1 MARSNSG
8 GGLTPS
14 ARPFR
19 SPLFPRRLAFL
30 PGSLAYVRKLLYL
43 CIVFATG
50 VFIYRQ
56 TSIIINAVRLL
67 ARDESAVFFSAS
79 FVRPDQAAA
88 LYTLPAGGWIYLR
101 WVTTALCC
109 TGCFYTL
116 RASGFS
122 TPQSIPSLQSSL
134 PRSSIG
140 FHGKALVVK
149 ARGQTSK
156 CSVLTVRLIHSLR
169 FAVTACFLTS
179 FPVMQA
185 LRL

>member
-1 MARSNSG
+1 MKAEGQPSTFRPMTLAAVTQTARFLSRINS
-8 GGLTPS
+8 LDIYLWS
-14 ARPFR
+14 AIF
-19 SPLFPRRLAFL
+19 LRRLCAQTKQL
-30 PGSLAYVRKLLYL
+30 RPSL
-43 CIVFATG
+43 
-50 VFIYRQ
+50 YR
-56 TSIIINAVRLL
+56 
-67 ARDESAVFFSAS
+67 
-79 FVRPDQAAA
+79 
-88 LYTLPAGGWIYLR
+88 AGGCIYLR

>member
-1 MARSNSG
+1 MAAELYAQQVQPRVARSNSG

-19 SPLFPRRLAFL
+19 SPLFPRRLAFS
-30 PGSLAYVRKLLYL
+30 PGS
-43 CIVFATG
+43 IPW
-50 VFIYRQ
+50 
-56 TSIIINAVRLL
+56 TSTYGLP
-67 ARDESAVFFSAS
+67 FF
-79 FVRPDQAAA
+79 FVVCAPCQAAA
-88 LYTLPAGGWIYLR
+88 PYTLPAGGWIYLR

-140 FHGKALVVK
+140 LHGKALVVK
-149 ARGQTSK
+149 ARGRPP
-156 CSVLTVRLIHSLR
+156 SVQ
-169 FAVTACFLTS
+169 F
-179 FPVMQA
+179 
-185 LRL
+185 